1 MGIAESAHDSVEKTL
16 EAAVRLAEQ
25 LAKRK
30 WNGEVYAEI
39 RKSMFPE
46 LCTCMEFPQKLI
58 YKNKCHNVGMKN
70 DCFSLAKKR
79 KFHLY
84 LCIDDQGLDPYGSLF
99 DDEQKKIIEIK
110 ELLKHPRRS
119 NANIV

>member
-39 RKSMFPE
+39 RK
-46 LCTCMEFPQKLI
+46 
-58 YKNKCHNVGMKN
+58 N
-70 DCFSLAKKR
+70 
-79 KFHLY
+79 
-84 LCIDDQGLDPYGSLF
+84 DQGLDPYGSLF